1 MVDRIGGR
9 KTIFIG
15 GLWCFSGWILLST
28 VRSLWQLYIYYGLVM
43 AIATASTHLVPTQG
57 TSRKWFIRRAG
68 LAGGI
73 IGSAFAMGSAIFS
86 PLLTSMSSI
95 FGWRAVSIVCAI
107 GFSLPIIMLAHFVIK
122 DTPESVGQ
130 HPDGTVQPSSTPIA
144 HKTVDRDWNVKDALK
159 TPQLW
164 LLFITYG
171 LTGMVINALL
181 AHLVVWG
188 VDLGSSAAA
197 AGLFVT
203 LYNGPSIVARI
214 GGGWLGD
221 KYGKRRLM
229 IIGAI
234 FSLMVMLLGW
244 QVIRTQNQLMV
255 FAPVLGI
262 GTTLATGLFAP
273 YLGDLFG
280 REKVGFL
287 FGVLTVGW
295 GLIGGLGPI
304 IWGIIFDTFGSY
316 SPALLVSALCLV
328 VALLALLLIRPLADR
343 T

>member
-1 MVDRIGGR
+1 
-9 KTIFIG
+9 
-15 GLWCFSGWILLST
+15 
-28 VRSLWQLYIYYGLVM
+28 
-43 AIATASTHLVPTQG
+43 
-57 TSRKWFIRRAG
+57 
-68 LAGGI
+68 
-73 IGSAFAMGSAIFS
+73 
-86 PLLTSMSSI
+86 
-95 FGWRAVSIVCAI
+95 
-107 GFSLPIIMLAHFVIK
+107 MLAHFVIR

-130 HPDGTVQPSSTPIA
+130 HPDGTVQPSSILIA
-144 HKTVDRDWNVKDALK
+144 HKTGDRHWNVRDALK
-159 TPQLW
+159 TPQIW

-171 LTGMVINALL
+171 LSGMVVNAMA

-203 LYNGPSIVARI
+203 LYNGPSIIARI
-214 GGGWLGD
+214 AGGWLGD

-343 T
+343 S